1 MSADG
6 RLLDQFTRRQIFN
19 QRFAASLTRKSLPYL
34 AEIKREIELALLA
47 ANLSGEDAASL
58 AAALTAVEVETI
70 AVTDRMLI
78 AIMPELLAFADA
90 ESAFARKALEGA
102 TDARVDRPR
111 RARVAKAVRSE
122 KLELISGKKVSKVT
136 IPQMF
141 RLFANGIAREV
152 STSVTAGVI
161 NKTPSPDI
169 VRQASALINTRM
181 RAQADT
187 LMRTSTN
194 HAGGVARSE
203 TYAANKG
210 VAQAEK
216 FVAIL
221 DSSTTITCA
230 SLDGHV
236 FPIGEGPHPALHW
249 GCRSVRVPLVLQGVA
264 LNLPGGGR
272 TAATV
277 KPLDARTTYG
287 GWLKQQPASVQD
299 EVLGVERAKL
309 FRSGKVSIGKFT
321 DDTGKVYTL
330 EKLKKLEPLA
340 FE

>member
-34 AEIKREIELALLA
+34 AEMRREIGLALLA

-58 AAALTAVEVETI
+58 ATALAAVEVAAI

-78 AIMPELLAFADA
+78 AIMPDLLGFADA
-90 ESAFARKALEGA
+90 ESAFARKALAGA
-102 TDARVDRPR
+102 TDARVDNAKRSV
-111 RARVAKAVRSE
+111 VAKGVRTE
-122 KLELISGKKVSKVT
+122 KLELISGKKVTKST

-141 RLFANGIAREV
+141 RLFANGISREV
-152 STSVTAGVI
+152 STSVTAGI
-161 NKTPSPDI
+161 ISKTPTPDI
-169 VRQASALINTRM
+169 VRLAEALINTRAK
-181 RAQADT
+181 AQADT
-187 LMRTSTN
+187 LMRTSAN
-194 HAGGVARSE
+194 HAGSVARSA

-210 VAQAEK
+210 VVQAEK

-221 DSSTTITCA
+221 DSNTTITCA
-230 SLDGHV
+230 SLDGQI
-236 FPIGEGPHPALHW
+236 FPIGDGPHPALHW

-299 EVLGVERAKL
+299 EVLGDKRAEL
-309 FRSGKVSIGKFT
+309 FRSGKLSIGKFT

-330 EKLKKLEPLA
+330 DRLKELEPLA

>member
-34 AEIKREIELALLA
+34 AEMRREIGLALLA

-58 AAALTAVEVETI
+58 ATALAAVEVATI

-78 AIMPELLAFADA
+78 AIMPDLLAFADA
-90 ESAFARKALEGA
+90 ESAFARKALAGA
-102 TDARVDRPR
+102 TDARVDNAKRSV
-111 RARVAKAVRSE
+111 VAKGVRTE
-122 KLELISGKKVSKVT
+122 KLELISGKKVTKST

-141 RLFANGIAREV
+141 RLFANGISREV
-152 STSVTAGVI
+152 STSVTAGI
-161 NKTPSPDI
+161 ISKTPTPDI
-169 VRQASALINTRM
+169 VRLAEALINTRAK
-181 RAQADT
+181 AQADT
-187 LMRTSTN
+187 LMRTSAN
-194 HAGGVARSE
+194 HAGSVARSA

-210 VAQAEK
+210 VVQAEK

-230 SLDGHV
+230 SLDGQI
-236 FPIGEGPHPALHW
+236 FPIGDGPHPALHW

-299 EVLGVERAKL
+299 EVLGDKRAEL
-309 FRSGKVSIGKFT
+309 FRSGKLSIGKFT

-330 EKLKKLEPLA
+330 DRLKELEPLA

>member
-19 QRFAASLTRKSLPYL
+19 QRFAASLTKQSLPYL
-34 AEIKREIELALLA
+34 AQMKREIQLALLS

-58 AAALTAVEVETI
+58 AAALAAVEVATI
-70 AVTDRMLI
+70 AVTDQMLL

-90 ESAFARKALEGA
+90 ESAFARQALAGA
-102 TDARVDRPR
+102 TDARVDR
-111 RARVAKAVRSE
+111 AKKSVVTKAVKSQN
-122 KLELISGKKVSKVT
+122 LELISGKTIQKAT

-141 RLFANGIAREV
+141 RLFARGIAREV
-152 STSVTAGVI
+152 ATSVTAGVV
-161 NKTPSPDI
+161 NQTPSPDI
-169 VRQASALINTRM
+169 VRRAAELIDTRA

-194 HAGGVARSE
+194 HAGSVARSE
-203 TYAANKG
+203 TYVANRG
-210 VAQAEK
+210 VVRAEK

-221 DSSTTITCA
+221 DSSTTISC
-230 SLDGHV
+230 SSKDGMV

-264 LNLPGGGR
+264 LDLPGGGR

-287 GWLKQQPASVQD
+287 GWLKQQPASIQD

-309 FRSGKVSIGKFT
+309 FRSGKLSIGKFT

-330 EKLKKLEPLA
+330 DRLKELEPLA